1 LAAKIGAM
9 LHGSVLTGRFVMQA
23 FVIARCVKALAC
35 LGAVLVLWAHAAAAQ
50 PEYPQ
55 KPIRI
60 IVPFGPGG
68 SSDVVARLLQ
78 VPLQQ
83 ALGQSIVVEHRPG
96 AGSNIGTAAVARA
109 EPDGYTLLITSSA
122 FVLNP
127 SLYAK
132 PPYDPFKD
140 FAPIADLADA
150 PNVLTASR
158 QSGLGTLGDALERA
172 RREPG
177 KLNGATPGIGTTP
190 HLSFEH
196 LKARA
201 ALEVVLVPY
210 SGGGPGAQAVLAGT
224 TELFFGALPNSRAH
238 IEAKMVTAL
247 AVASSRR
254 WPDLPDVPTF
264 VESGFPGFVM
274 DTGHLFLAPA
284 GTPREIVAKLGRAAV
299 DILQRVEIRQRLLE
313 LGYFAVG
320 GGPEAAQAR
329 IARDVPF
336 YRDIVTTAKL
346 RIE

>member
-1 LAAKIGAM
+1 MHDLHPAAVRVSLNTRSKGPTM
-9 LHGSVLTGRFVMQA
+9 TVKHS
-23 FVIARCVKALAC
+23 IAAWALVGLAC
-35 LGAVLVLWAHAAAAQ
+35 LDAPPAAAQ
-50 PEYPQ
+50 TEYPQ

-68 SSDVVARLLQ
+68 SSDSVARVLQ
-78 VPLQQ
+78 NPLQQ
-83 ALGQSIVVEHRPG
+83 ALGQSIVIEHRPG

-132 PPYDPFKD
+132 APYDPFKD

-150 PNVLTASR
+150 PNVLTASK
-158 QSGLGTLGDALERA
+158 QSGLNSLGEVLERV
-172 RREPG
+172 RGQPG

-201 ALEVVLVPY
+201 GIDVVLVPY

-284 GTPREIVAKLGRAAV
+284 GTPNEVVAKLGRATV
-299 DILQRVEIRQRLLE
+299 DILQRPDIRERLLA
-313 LGYFAVG
+313 LGYFTVG
-320 GGPEAAQAR
+320 GGPDAARAR

-336 YRDIVTTAKL
+336 YREVVTAAKL